1 MLEGDKRLSVRQRK
15 RKLAVVMAKSSEKPP
30 QRTPTESRTKFKT
43 VKSKAKKKGSTK

>member
-15 RKLAVVMAKSSEKPP
+15 RKLDVVKAKSSVKPP
-30 QRTPTESRTKFKT
+30 QRTPTESRTKSKT